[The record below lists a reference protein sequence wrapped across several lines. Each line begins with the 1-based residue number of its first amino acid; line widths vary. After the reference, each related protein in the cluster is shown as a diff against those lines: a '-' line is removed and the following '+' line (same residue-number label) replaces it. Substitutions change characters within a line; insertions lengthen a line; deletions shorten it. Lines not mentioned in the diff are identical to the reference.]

1 MRFIAHLVA
10 TIMIAFSLPA
20 IADTAISTVPNQ
32 PDPNRI
38 FLFYLH
44 GRGIDDGSS
53 SAKEAYHRN
62 VQALSERGFV
72 VISEARPK
80 GAIKK
85 FPQDH
90 EKYAQK
96 VANQANKLLEAGVP
110 AKNIV
115 VAGYSRGGKI
125 AQIASGLIGNSG
137 VKFVIMAGCI
147 AGDGKYKKAIS
158 TILKRHTPKLNGQ
171 FLSLRDDGDPDFG
184 SCVDYFKKASAQPE
198 YKEII
203 LSTGKGH
210 LAFKE
215 PADEWLKPIVDWTG
229 VHPSAQ

>member
-1 MRFIAHLVA
+1 MRCIAHLMA

-20 IADTAISTVPNQ
+20 IGGTVISTVPNQ
-32 PDPNRI
+32 PDPSAI
-38 FLFYLH
+38 YLLYLH
-44 GRGIDDGSS
+44 GRGIDDGLSGF
-53 SAKEAYHRN
+53 KKPYRRN

-96 VANQANKLLEAGVP
+96 VANEVNKLLEAGVP
-110 AKNIV
+110 AGNIV
-115 VAGYSRGGKI
+115 VAGYSRGGTI
-125 AQIASGLIGNSG
+125 ALISSGLIGNSR
-137 VKFVIMAGCI
+137 VKFVIMAGCV
-147 AGDGKYKKAIS
+147 AGDGKYKKAIP
-158 TILKRHTPKLNGQ
+158 TILKRHAPKLKGQ
-171 FLSLRDDGDPDFG
+171 FLSLRDDGDQDFG
-184 SCVDYFKKASAQPE
+184 SCMDFFKKASAQPE

-210 LAFKE
+210 RAFRE
-215 PADEWLKPIVDWTG
+215 PADVWLKPIVDWTG
-229 VHPSAQ
+229 VHPSTQ